1 MHLQPT
7 VNRTITFEEAI
18 AGTEAPSSVIEQ
30 LCLVTVPYIGFDS
43 ICREGQLVVHK
54 DVHRDIV
61 EIFDLM
67 AAWEFPVSRIVP
79 IVRYGWSDDA
89 SMADNNTSA
98 FNYRYVAGTTRL
110 SAHALG
116 LAVDINPFVNPV
128 IYADGRVSPP
138 GTHYDSWEK
147 GVLTAEGP
155 VVREL
160 LRRGWRWGGLFV
172 TFKDYHH
179 FEFAT

>member
-7 VNRTITFEEAI
+7 VNRSMTFEEAI

-30 LCLVTVPYIGFDS
+30 LCLVAVPYIGFDGVHH
-43 ICREGQLVVHK
+43 EGQLVVHK
-54 DVHRDIV
+54 DVRRDIV

-89 SMADNNTSA
+89 AMADNNTSA
-98 FNYRYVAGTTRL
+98 FNYRFIAGTTRL

-116 LAVDINPFVNPV
+116 LAVDINPLVNPV
-128 IYADGRVSPP
+128 IYADGRVSPSGARYEP
-138 GTHYDSWEK
+138 EEG
-147 GVLTAEGP
+147 GVLIAEGP
-155 VVREL
+155 VVREF
-160 LRRGWRWGGLFV
+160 LRRGWRWGGLFE
-172 TFKDYHH
+172 TFRDYHH
-179 FEFAT
+179 FEFMT